1 MNSYYIKEQCW
12 SISLYIIIIVKFIP
26 FGRKCC
32 SPSNSFWR
40 KLSTL
45 QKEAWRLDD
54 LKSVVHS
61 CISLMGFWWFMDK
74 QYHTTMTFNQ
84 VWCVRSPFYEPVHDK
99 IIFLPPRGSLPHHTR
114 TRGCTSWAHR
124 TKTSS
129 IWVKSCTTKPMAA
142 CQCRNSTQYKV
153 VTFCDRRDGTVS
165 ENIYFK
171 FVVNVMREPVRRA
184 RAQFQRHTRAQF
196 QRVSWL
202 PYCMNVKNCFL

>member
-61 CISLMGFWWFMDK
+61 CISLMGSWWFMDK

-99 IIFLPPRGSLPHHTR
+99 IIFFLHVEAFPTTQELAGAHHGHIEPRPH
-114 TRGCTSWAHR
+114 
-124 TKTSS
+124 
-129 IWVKSCTTKPMAA
+129 
-142 CQCRNSTQYKV
+142 QYEWRAV
-153 VTFCDRRDGTVS
+153 PLNQWLRANVETAL
-165 ENIYFK
+165 NIK
-171 FVVNVMREPVRRA
+171 
-184 RAQFQRHTRAQF
+184 
-196 QRVSWL
+196 
-202 PYCMNVKNCFL
+202 